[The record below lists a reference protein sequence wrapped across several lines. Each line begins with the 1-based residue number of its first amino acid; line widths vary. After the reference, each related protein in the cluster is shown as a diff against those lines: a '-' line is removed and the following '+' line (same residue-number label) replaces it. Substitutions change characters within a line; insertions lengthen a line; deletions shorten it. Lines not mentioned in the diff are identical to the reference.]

1 MSYLKSDMRRTLA
14 LLLIALFSISLFTPL
29 FAADQRPE
37 VPLCCRRDGQHHCS
51 MPSRTASQSDGP
63 AVQVRCPLYG
73 GAGFLFSGPQTA
85 AVAPPAG
92 FQILQPCIAKLTD
105 PVKSRA
111 VSIPSGA
118 PDSRG
123 PPSFLE

>member
-1 MSYLKSDMRRTLA
+1 MRRTLA
-14 LLLIALFSISLFTPL
+14 LLLIALFSTSLFTPL

-37 VPLCCRRDGQHHCS
+37 LPACCRRDGQHHCS
-51 MPSRTASQSDGP
+51 MPSPAASQSTRP
-63 AVQVRCPLYG
+63 AVQVRCPLYR
-73 GAGFLFSGPQTA
+73 GACSFFTGPQTA

-92 FQILQPCIAKLTD
+92 FQILQPCAANLTD
-105 PVKSRA
+105 PVESRA